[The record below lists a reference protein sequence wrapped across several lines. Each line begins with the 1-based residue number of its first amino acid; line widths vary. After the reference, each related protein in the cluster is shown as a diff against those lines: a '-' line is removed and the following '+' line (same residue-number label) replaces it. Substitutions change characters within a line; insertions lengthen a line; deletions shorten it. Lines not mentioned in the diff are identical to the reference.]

1 MDSQLMPSK
10 TVFLDFFT
18 ALVTFDPRREIV
30 KILYVVRNVSPDYDS
45 FT

>member
-30 KILYVVRNVSPDYDS
+30 EILYVVRNIIPDYDS
-45 FT
+45 VT